1 MFPND
6 TLADKATSALQESC
20 SLYGMLDTRIINE
33 LLLMGADINAFD
45 ARGYTPLMIA
55 ASIGATDKVDYLIAC
70 GACPGVRRREDGAS
84 AQALAAENGHAHIA
98 RRLMRAPVRYVLHF
112 NIASAHQPAPTAQR
126 SARTASRRASLRI
139 VR

>member
-70 GACPGVRRREDGAS
+70 GACPGVRRREDGAN
-84 AQALAAENGHAHIA
+84 AQALAAANGHAHIA
-98 RRLMRAPVRYVLHF
+98 RRLMRAPVRHALHF
-112 NIASAHQPAPTAQR
+112 NIASAHQPQR
-126 SARTASRRASLRI
+126 AAKTASRRNSLRI